1 MAPHAA
7 KAPLQLIPRDFLRWL
22 YLGRLLLLLGL
33 FLGLVLLPGGAG
45 VGEGWFANATVLI
58 GTLVTGWA
66 FWFTHVRAEEPGPAF
81 LYIQVLLD
89 VVLVTVTVHLTGG
102 ATSDFAPLYILVISE
117 AALLLPLSG
126 GVLMGVLAS
135 VFFFADIVLLKGQ
148 SVDAP
153 LALQLLL
160 FAGVAVVT
168 GILGDRLRRAGIQ
181 LGAVESELRQLRL
194 DTSEILDTLST
205 GILTVDGEGR
215 LAYLNEAGA
224 RMLGL
229 QGEAPPGVPIQEL
242 LEASAPSMGKILLQS
257 VQERVPVVRF
267 KTNVE
272 RGGDTLV
279 LGVSTTVMDRGQDS
293 TPSATAVFQDITH
306 SERMGLADRRSQRLE
321 AVAELS
327 ASLAHEIKNPLASI
341 RSSVEQ
347 LAGDDLAPEDRYILQ
362 RLVLSESDRLSRLL
376 SEFLEFS
383 GLRKGHTQSLDLAG
397 LVTDAVRLAEAH
409 PDVPHDAQVHLE
421 VPDAGSVHL
430 PGDAD
435 LLHRAVYNLVL
446 NALQFSGE
454 GGRVRVDLSDARG
467 NGSAAD
473 PPGEERPVR
482 LTVQDSGP
490 GIPDAESGRIFDPFF
505 TTRSGGSGLGL
516 AVVHRAVEAHQGLI
530 TAGNAPGG
538 GAEFV
543 LHLPADEV
551 AAVDL

>member
-1 MAPHAA
+1 MPRHAPT
-7 KAPLQLIPRDFLRWL
+7 APLQLVPRDFLRWL
-22 YLGRLLLLLGL
+22 YLGRLVLLLGL
-33 FLGLVLLPGGAG
+33 FLGLVLLPGGAS
-45 VGEGWFANATVLI
+45 VGEGWVANSTVLI
-58 GTLVTGWA
+58 GTLVTGWS
-66 FWFTHVRAEEPGPAF
+66 FWVTHVRAEEPGPTF

-135 VFFFADIVLLKGQ
+135 VSFFADIVLLKGQ
-148 SVDAP
+148 TVDPP
-153 LALQLLL
+153 LALQILL
-160 FAGVAVVT
+160 FTGVAVAT

-215 LAYLNEAGA
+215 LAYLNEAGS
-224 RMLGL
+224 RMLGVS
-229 QGEAPPGVPIQEL
+229 GDAPPGVPIQEL
-242 LEASAPSMGKILLQS
+242 LEHSAPSMGKILLQS
-257 VQERVPVVRF
+257 VQERVPVLRF

-272 RGGDTLV
+272 RGGETLV
-279 LGVSTTVMDRGQDS
+279 LGVSTTVMDRGEDS

-306 SERMGLADRRSQRLE
+306 SEQMGLLDRRSQRLE

-347 LAGDDLAPEDRYILQ
+347 LAGDGLSPEDRYILQ

-383 GLRKGHTQSLDLAG
+383 GIRKGHIQPLDLAG

-409 PDVPHDAQVHLE
+409 PDVPKDARVRLE
-421 VPDAGSVHL
+421 MPEVGSVNL

-446 NALQFSGE
+446 NGLQFSGE
-454 GGRVRVDLSDARG
+454 GGRVRVGLSDARG
-467 NGSAAD
+467 SGAAVD
-473 PPGEERPVR
+473 PLEEDRPVR
-482 LTVQDSGP
+482 LTVHDSGP
-490 GIPDAESGRIFDPFF
+490 GIPEGESGRIFDPFF

-530 TAGNAPGG
+530 TAANGAEG
-538 GAEFV
+538 GAEFI
-543 LHLPADEV
+543 LHLPADET
-551 AAVDL
+551 AAVDR

>member
-1 MAPHAA
+1 MAPSSASP
-7 KAPLQLIPRDFLRWL
+7 PLQLVPRDFLRWL

-33 FLGLVLLPGGAG
+33 FLGLVLLGGGAG
-45 VGEGWFANATVLI
+45 VGEGYFANATVLV

-66 FWFTHVRAEEPGPAF
+66 FWVTHVRGQEPGVTF
-81 LYIQVLLD
+81 LYLQVLVD

-135 VFFFADIVLLKGQ
+135 VFFFGDIVLLKGQ
-148 SVDAP
+148 DVDPP

-160 FAGVAVVT
+160 FTGVAVAT

-194 DTSEILDTLST
+194 DTAEILDTLST

-215 LAYLNEAGA
+215 LAYLNDAGA
-224 RMLGL
+224 RMLGVK
-229 QGEAPPGVPIQEL
+229 GEAPPGIAVEEL

-257 VQERVPVVRF
+257 VQERVPVLRF
-267 KTNVE
+267 KTSVE

-279 LGVSTTVMDRGQDS
+279 LGVSTTVMDRGDGS
-293 TPSATAVFQDITH
+293 SPSATAVFQDITQ
-306 SERMGLADRRSQRLE
+306 SERMGLLDRRSQRME

-347 LAGDDLAPEDRYILQ
+347 LAGDDLTPEDRYVLQ

-383 GLRKGHTQSLDLAG
+383 GLRKGHTERLDLAG

-409 PDVPHDAQVHLE
+409 PDVPRDARVELE
-421 VPDAGSVHL
+421 LPVAGSVHL
-430 PGDAD
+430 PGDSD

-454 GGRVRVDLSDARG
+454 GGRVRVGLSDARG
-467 NGSAAD
+467 NGSVVD
-473 PPGEERPVR
+473 PFEEERPVR

-490 GIPDAESGRIFDPFF
+490 GIPEVESGRIFDPFF

-530 TAGNAPGG
+530 TAGNAPEG

-543 LHLPADEV
+543 LHLPADESV
-551 AAVDL
+551 AVDL

>member
-1 MAPHAA
+1 MVTDAPP
-7 KAPLQLIPRDFLRWL
+7 APLQLVPRDFLRWL
-22 YLGRLLLLLGL
+22 YLGRLFLLLGL
-33 FLGLVLLPGGAG
+33 FVGLVLLPGGAG
-45 VGEGWFANATVLI
+45 VGAGWIANSTVLI
-58 GTLVTGWA
+58 GTLITGWS
-66 FWFTHVRAEEPGPAF
+66 FWVTHVRAEEPVPTF
-81 LYIQVLLD
+81 LYVQVLLD
-89 VVLVTVTVHLTGG
+89 VILVTVTVHLTGG

-135 VFFFADIVLLKGQ
+135 VSFFADIVLLKGQ
-148 SVDAP
+148 NVDPP

-160 FAGVAVVT
+160 FTGVAVVT

-205 GILTVDGEGR
+205 GILTVDGDGR

-229 QGEAPPGVPIQEL
+229 QGEAPPGVPIEEL
-242 LEASAPSMGKILLQS
+242 LEGSAPSMGKILLQS

-279 LGVSTTVMDRGQDS
+279 VGVSTTVMDRGGDS
-293 TPSATAVFQDITH
+293 PASATAVFQDITH
-306 SERMGLADRRSQRLE
+306 SEQMGLLDRRSQRLE

-383 GLRKGHTQSLDLAG
+383 GIRKGHIQRLDLAG
-397 LVTDAVRLAEAH
+397 VVTDAVRLAEAH
-409 PDVPHDAQVHLE
+409 PDVPEDARVQLQMPE
-421 VPDAGSVHL
+421 VGSVNL
-430 PGDAD
+430 PGDGD

-454 GGRVRVDLSDARG
+454 GGRVRVGLSDARG
-467 NGSAAD
+467 NGTGAGPLA
-473 PPGEERPVR
+473 EERPVR

-490 GIPDAESGRIFDPFF
+490 GIPDGESGRIFDPFF

-530 TAGNAPGG
+530 TAGNGSEG

-543 LHLPADEV
+543 LHLPADDS

>member
-1 MAPHAA
+1 MADL
-7 KAPLQLIPRDFLRWL
+7 APRHLLVPRDFLRWL

-33 FLGLVLLPGGAG
+33 FLGVVSVWGGAG
-45 VGEGWFANATVLI
+45 FGEGLVANATVFFGAAI
-58 GTLVTGWA
+58 TAWS
-66 FWFTHVRAEEPGPAF
+66 FWITHVRAREPGTGF
-81 LYIQVLLD
+81 LYLQVLLD
-89 VVLVTVTVHLTGG
+89 VIIVTVTVHVTGG

-126 GVLMGVLAS
+126 GVLMGVMAS
-135 VFFFADIVLLKGQ
+135 AFFFGDIVLLKGQ
-148 SVDAP
+148 NVDPP

-160 FAGVAVVT
+160 FTAVAVAT
-168 GILGDRLRRAGIQ
+168 GLLGDRLRRAGIQ

-224 RMLGL
+224 RMLGVE
-229 QGEAPPGVPIQEL
+229 GEAPPGIPIQEL
-242 LEASAPSMGKILLQS
+242 LEATAPSMGRLVLQS
-257 VQERVPVVRF
+257 VQERVPVLRF
-267 KTNVE
+267 KTGVE
-272 RGGDTLV
+272 RGGDSLV
-279 LGVSTTVMDRGQDS
+279 LGVSTTVMPRDDDQP
-293 TPSATAVFQDITH
+293 PSATAVFQDITH
-306 SERMGLADRRSQRLE
+306 SERMGLLDRRNQRLE

-347 LAGDDLAPEDRYILQ
+347 LSGDDLEPEDRYVLQ

-383 GLRKGHTQSLDLAG
+383 GLRKGETQRVDLAG
-397 LVTDAVRLAEAH
+397 VVADAVRLAEAH
-409 PDVPHDAQVHLE
+409 PEVPDGADVLLE
-421 VPDAGSVHL
+421 VPPGPIHI
-430 PGDAD
+430 PGDSD

-446 NALQFSGE
+446 NALQFAGP
-454 GGRVRVDLSDARG
+454 GGSVQVTLSDARTRDG
-467 NGSAAD
+467 VPDPVAA
-473 PPGEERPVR
+473 ERPVR
-482 LTVQDSGP
+482 LTVRDSGP
-490 GIPDAESGRIFDPFF
+490 GIPDGETGRIFDPFF

-530 TAGNAPGG
+530 MAGNGDGG

-543 LHLPADEV
+543 LHLPADET
-551 AAVDL
+551 AAVPV